1 MRNNSCS
8 NFSIDDLVFEG
19 VSSDCA
25 KKTRELLEDLD
36 IDISVYGDSRKK
48 NLINVL
54 PKKRVVGFDGKNN
67 VIGISGR
74 QVIIQ
79 FPKMSRS
86 YVKEL
91 DTVETGKYVIEFTI
105 GNSFNSRRGMNSLS
119 IRRLE
124 DQFTLHFFSNYD
136 DAKEYSEYIK

>member
-91 DTVETGKYVIEFTI
+91 DTV
-105 GNSFNSRRGMNSLS
+105 
-119 IRRLE
+119 
-124 DQFTLHFFSNYD
+124 
-136 DAKEYSEYIK
+136 